1 MVVSGQFH
9 AAVALAAEKEMK
21 DVRLRGASDR
31 SVVGSD
37 ESNLCVHRESNP
49 HSVVVMSAT

>member
-49 HSVVVMSAT
+49 HSLVVLSAT